1 MADEIT
7 QDTLFIACTRPPM
20 LWGVPMQAAIG
31 NAMAVMML
39 FILVKNP
46 LYLTIGI
53 LTHWFMRQIVSRDYN
68 MFGVWGLWFMTKARA
83 TDVKRWGGSSISP
96 HPAERAQS
104 HREIRAHV

>member
-20 LWGVPMQAAIG
+20 LWGVPMQAAIYNG
-31 NAMAVMML
+31 MAVMIL

-46 LYLTIGI
+46 LYLPIGAV
-53 LTHWFMRQIVSRDYN
+53 THWLMRQVVSRDYN
-68 MFGVWGLWFMTKARA
+68 MFSVWGLWSVTKARA

-96 HPAERAQS
+96 HPSQHARS
-104 HREIRAHV
+104 RREIRVYD

>member
-7 QDTLFIACTRPPM
+7 QDSLFIACTRPPM